1 MNKKIITA
9 GILSTSAI
17 ASIHILNRI
26 QNFLYTSGKLLS
38 CSENNYYKWR
48 FGQIKYDKK
57 GSGSPILFVHDLTV
71 GSSGYEFN
79 RLINN
84 LTNQHEIY
92 IPDLLGYGLS
102 DKPSITYTNNLFEQ
116 LICDFIKNVIG
127 KRVSVVATGNSV
139 PFIITSCHHN
149 PELFDKMIFIN
160 PQSLYSQNQ
169 IPSNQTK
176 LLKFIFETPI
186 IGTFIYN
193 ILNTKH
199 QFEKT
204 FEKEYFY
211 NKSDIKEHYILNYME
226 ASQLSGCYS
235 KYSFASFIGKF
246 MNTNII
252 HSLKEI
258 NNSILMLGGAKQK
271 DIKTTLENYVYYNNS
286 IEIEYLPE
294 TKHLPHL
301 EAPDKVLEQI
311 ELFFTP
317 LQNFL

>member
-1 MNKKIITA
+1 MNKKILTA
-9 GILSTSAI
+9 SILSASAFVG
-17 ASIHILNRI
+17 IHMINRT
-26 QNFLYTSGKLLS
+26 QHFLYTSGRLLS
-38 CSENNYYKWR
+38 CSENYFYKWR
-48 FGQIKYDKK
+48 FGQIKYNKK
-57 GSGSPILFVHDLTV
+57 GKGSSILFVHDLTV
-71 GSSGYEFN
+71 GSSSYEFH

-84 LTNQHEIY
+84 LTDQHEVY
-92 IPDLLGYGLS
+92 TLDLLGYGLS
-102 DKPSITYTNNLFEQ
+102 DKPSLTYTNNLYEQ
-116 LICDFIKNVIG
+116 LIIDFIKNIIGRKTSVI
-127 KRVSVVATGNSV
+127 ATGNSV
-139 PFIITSCHHN
+139 PFMIAACHHN

-176 LLKFIFETPI
+176 LLKFLFETPV

-199 QFEKT
+199 SFEKT
-204 FEKEYFY
+204 FKEEYFY
-211 NKSDIKEHYILNYME
+211 DQSNIKEKYILNYME
-226 ASQLSGCYS
+226 ASQLSRYS
-235 KYSFASFIGKF
+235 AKYSFACFTGKF

-258 NNSILMLGGAKQK
+258 NHSILMIGGEEKE
-271 DIKTTLENYVYYNNS
+271 DIETILENYAYYNSS

-311 ELFFTP
+311 QLF
-317 LQNFL
+317 L